1 MKTTKLIF
9 TFVLVLLFAPSV
21 IAQETENQLFAA
33 LKHSVKPEKIDEYK
47 ELMKKFASACKEYN
61 YPFSYSVWQ
70 SSLPDFYYFYPVKD
84 YNTVEELNSEAWKI
98 IPKMEPD
105 YAKKLFETIESWD
118 QFFLRGIDSL
128 SYNPEN
134 GPIIGEDL
142 VYAEWWVNNYK
153 TWTGWKY
160 RNAFKRAIEMNKKA
174 KSEYP
179 IYRLQS
185 DIGMNGPA
193 IITVF
198 WGKNEADLNTHQDK
212 NWENFGEEVQEMIND
227 FRSTTRKFEKIPF
240 WFQKD
245 LSYSL
250 E

>member
-1 MKTTKLIF
+1 MKTTKIIF
-9 TFVLVLLFAPSV
+9 VFLAVLLFAPSV
-21 IAQETENQLFAA
+21 IAQQMENQLYYVT
-33 LKHSVKPEKIDEYK
+33 KYTVKPEKIDEYK

-61 YPFSYSVWQ
+61 YPFSFSTWQ
-70 SSLPDFYYFYPVKD
+70 SSYPDFYYFYPVKD
-84 YNTVEELNSEAWKI
+84 YNTIEEMGSAAWKI
-98 IPKMEPD
+98 VPKLESD
-105 YAKKLFETIESWD
+105 YAKKLFETIESWN

-134 GPIIGEDL
+134 GPVIGEDL
-142 VYAEWWVNNYK
+142 VYAEWWVNYHK
-153 TWTGWKY
+153 TWTGSKY
-160 RNAFKRAIEMNKKA
+160 RNAFKQGVEILKKA

-179 IYRLQS
+179 IYRFQS

-212 NWENFGEEVQEMIND
+212 GWENFGEEVQEMFND
-227 FRSTTRKFEKIPF
+227 FSSTTRKFEKIPF
-240 WFQKD
+240 WYQKD
-245 LSYSL
+245 LSYSS